1 MPSTVIRSFV
11 YNEEQET
18 LIIEFVSGNR
28 YRYLNVK
35 KEVVDA
41 FRAYREKGVFYNQH
55 IKGKYAFERLEEPK

>member
-11 YNEEQET
+11 YNEEEET

-28 YRYLNVK
+28 YRYLKVK

-41 FRAYREKGVFYNQH
+41 FRSYREKGVFYNQH
-55 IKGKYAFERLEEPK
+55 IKGKYAFERLGEPK

>member
-11 YNEEQET
+11 YDEEQET

-41 FRAYREKGVFYNQH
+41 FRVYREKGVFYNQH